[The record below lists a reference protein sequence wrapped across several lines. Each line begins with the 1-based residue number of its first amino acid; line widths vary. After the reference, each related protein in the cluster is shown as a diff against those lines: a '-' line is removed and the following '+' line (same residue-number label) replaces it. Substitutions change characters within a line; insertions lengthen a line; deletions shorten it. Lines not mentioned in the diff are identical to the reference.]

1 MCVLCFHYTLLCC
14 SSSSFLCRPPTLFHP
29 LAQNLSNWRQ
39 LCWRFHWGREK
50 EWRREITF
58 IPLRNTPQ
66 TSSSTCAL
74 CFSLPFIHTAL
85 NSALPSDL
93 QSPVSKSF
101 AVIGPITL
109 FRRQV
114 SNHLLLYKPTLWG
127 FHPHPKRHWTTPIFS
142 PVSNLVNIIFFTSLC
157 QLQPSLQS
165 H

>member
-1 MCVLCFHYTLLCC
+1 M
-14 SSSSFLCRPPTLFHP
+14 
-29 LAQNLSNWRQ
+29 
-39 LCWRFHWGREK
+39 K

-74 CFSLPFIHTAL
+74 CFSLRFIHTAL
-85 NSALPSDL
+85 NSALPPDL

-109 FRRQV
+109 FRRQI

-127 FHPHPKRHWTTPIFS
+127 FHPHSKRHWTTPVFS
-142 PVSNLVNIIFFTSLC
+142 PVSNVVNIIFFSSLC
-157 QLQPSLQS
+157 QLQPSLRNSLRLLPTLLFNLLLPTVVSSFFDLLCSLPLGNQDS
-165 H
+165 S